1 MENDYEKA
9 VIDFFY
15 DVYFKGKEGHDYTD
29 EEITMSVNKGDID
42 RCANSVKEVLY
53 KHFDIKER

>member
-1 MENDYEKA
+1 MDKDYNEA

-29 EEITMSVNKGDID
+29 EEITMSVNKMDVDKCVDSI
-42 RCANSVKEVLY
+42 KQVLY
-53 KHFDIKER
+53 KHFDIKS